1 MLINKFDIRDEEK
14 LNEVEGVL
22 TSARYAEWLSAPKA
36 DDFGFEHY
44 KAIHRTLFS
53 DLYDW
58 AGEVR
63 TVNISKKGT
72 QFTPA
77 EQIESQAEHIF
88 KRLTC

>member
-1 MLINKFDIRDEEK
+1 M
-14 LNEVEGVL
+14 NEVEGVL
-22 TSARYAEWLSAPKA
+22 ISARYDEWLSSPKA

-44 KAIHRTLFS
+44 KEIHRSLFS

-58 AGEVR
+58 AGKVH

-77 EQIESQAEHIF
+77 EQIESQVEQIF
-88 KRLTC
+88 ERLKEYHFLKACCTMSS